1 MSARTVSGP
10 IDRVVVIN
18 DRSHARGGAT
28 ALALLSAR
36 LLAERG
42 VPVTYIAGDDGEGF
56 ASLRSL
62 GIACEAVGGRA
73 LVERGRMGAF
83 VEGLY
88 NARAR
93 ALLTRWIARYDTPR
107 TLYHLH
113 GWSKI
118 LSPAVFDALGAVR
131 DRTVLH
137 AHDYF
142 LACPNGGFTNYPR
155 GLVCERTPMSRACLL
170 TQCDKRGGAQ
180 KAWRVARHALLTRML
195 DVCAMDVL
203 LIHPAMRASF
213 ERSGFAS
220 ARLHTVRNPVTP
232 FCPPGSLD
240 PASREAIVFVGRLE
254 NEKGYMDAANAAK
267 AAGVPIEFVGEGPGR
282 AWLAQEH
289 PDVPVHGWLDRSGMA
304 PVLTRARAVVMP
316 SRWPEP
322 FGLVAVE
329 ALTSGL
335 PVILPDKAALASEVA
350 EFGAGLVYETASTDA
365 LADAFS
371 RVQCD
376 EAIGRMSRAALR
388 HGPTMANTEDGWC
401 DALLDRYANLLD
413 RPLAPVNMDA
423 SRAAA

>member
-1 MSARTVSGP
+1 MNMQ

-56 ASLRSL
+56 AALRSL
-62 GIACEAVGGRA
+62 GIECEAIGGRA
-73 LVERGRMGAF
+73 LVERGRVGAF

-93 ALLTRWIARYDTPR
+93 SALSRWIMRHDTPR
-107 TLYHLH
+107 TVYHLH

-118 LSPAVFDALGAVR
+118 LSPAVFGALAVVR

-142 LACPNGGFTNYPR
+142 LACPNGGFTNYPQ
-155 GLVCERTPMSRACLL
+155 GLVCEHTPMSRSCLT
-170 TQCDKRGGAQ
+170 TQCDKRGGTQ
-180 KAWRVARHALLTRML
+180 KAWRVARHALRARML

-203 LIHPAMRASF
+203 LIHPAMRKSF
-213 ERSGFAS
+213 ERSGFS
-220 ARLHTVRNPVTP
+220 PERLHAVRNPVTP

-240 PASREAIVFVGRLE
+240 PVAQDAIVFVGRLE
-254 NEKGYMDAANAAK
+254 NEKGYMDAANAAQ
-267 AAGVPIEFVGEGPGR
+267 AVGVPIEFVGEGPGR
-282 AWLAQEH
+282 DWLAQEH
-289 PDVPVHGWLDRSGMA
+289 PNVPVHGWLDRAAMA
-304 PVLTRARAVVMP
+304 PILARARAVVMP

-335 PVILPDKAALASEVA
+335 PIILPDKAALADEVA
-350 EFGAGLVYETASTDA
+350 DFGVGLVYETANADA
-365 LADAFS
+365 LA
-371 RVQCD
+371 R
-376 EAIGRMSRAALR
+376 AISFTKSDDTVRCMSEAALR
-388 HGPTMANTEDGWC
+388 HGPAMANTETGWC
-401 DALLDRYANLLD
+401 EALLDRYTEITE
-413 RPLAPVNMDA
+413 RSHPRVPSEA
-423 SRAAA
+423 SRVAA